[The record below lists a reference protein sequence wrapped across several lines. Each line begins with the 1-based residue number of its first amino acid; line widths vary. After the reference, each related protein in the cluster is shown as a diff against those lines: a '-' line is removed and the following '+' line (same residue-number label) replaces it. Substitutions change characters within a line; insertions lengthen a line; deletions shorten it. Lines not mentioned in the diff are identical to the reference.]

1 MNILFLI
8 GNGLVLQY
16 KMETSNRNF
25 YDYQRTIY
33 EEEKTNET
41 DKRPYSSYIYTN
53 HHMINKFEMWSMRKA
68 IGLNY
73 K

>member
-1 MNILFLI
+1 MKKKKLTKQIRDRI
-8 GNGLVLQY
+8 QV
-16 KMETSNRNF
+16 
-25 YDYQRTIY
+25 
-33 EEEKTNET
+33 
-41 DKRPYSSYIYTN
+41 IYTN